1 MKHWPYMA
9 IAALALLLG
18 VVLWRGAQ
26 GTEHTKRLLLEN
38 ESLLRQRIE
47 DSLIIGAMR
56 DSADAYA
63 MSADTIRALR
73 DSLKAERPT
82 VIVRYQQV
90 THAIRDA
97 HIDALQDSLAAWP
110 KP

>member
-1 MKHWPYMA
+1 MV

-18 VVLWRGAQ
+18 IVLWRGAQ
-26 GTEHTKRLLLEN
+26 GTERTKKALAEN
-38 ESLLRQRIE
+38 ESLLRKHIE
-47 DSLIIGAMR
+47 DSLTIRAMR
-56 DSADAYA
+56 DSADAYV

-73 DSLKAERPT
+73 DSLKAQRPT

-110 KP
+110 RP

>member
-1 MKHWPYMA
+1 MA
-9 IAALALLLG
+9 IGVLALLLG
-18 VVLWRGAQ
+18 IVLWRGTS
-26 GTEHTKRLLLEN
+26 GTERTKRVLLEN
-38 ESLLRQRIE
+38 EELLRKHIT
-47 DSLIIGAMR
+47 DSLTIKAMQ
-56 DSADAYA
+56 DSADAYV

-73 DSLKAERPT
+73 DSLKAQRPT